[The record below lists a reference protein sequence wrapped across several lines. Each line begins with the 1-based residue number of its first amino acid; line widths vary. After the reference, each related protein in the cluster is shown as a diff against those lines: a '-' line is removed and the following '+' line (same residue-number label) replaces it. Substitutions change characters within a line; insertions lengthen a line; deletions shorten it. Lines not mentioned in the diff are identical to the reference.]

1 MEVSFA
7 IYTLGCKVNQYES
20 QALSEELLRAGLV
33 QVAFEDAAD
42 IYLVN
47 TCSVTAEGE
56 RKVRQIIRRA
66 HKKNPDAAII
76 VTGCYAQV
84 DGDRLAKIDG
94 VRFVCGNLRKMRA
107 AEVALSIADGSW
119 AYKAPLVEVF
129 SLADAPFEKMTIHRS
144 ERTRAYLKIEDGCES
159 KCAYCIIPRAR
170 GPIRSKPIA
179 EVVEE
184 ARALV
189 EAGYR
194 EIVLTGIEISAY
206 GKDLPET
213 LPDLLR
219 ALDSLPGLERIR
231 LGSLDPSL
239 LTPAYTELL
248 KGITHLAHHFHLSL
262 QSGCDRTLRA
272 MRRRYNTAMVRRNV
286 DAIRAAFPDAC
297 FTADVIVGF
306 PGESEED
313 FQSTTAFVGSL
324 DLLDCHI
331 FPYSIRPD
339 TEAATMSGQL
349 PGDVKE
355 ARVHALEAVVAEG
368 RRRVL
373 EAQIGKTLPVLF
385 EEERDGLQIGHTAS
399 FLAVAFPSATPLHG
413 QILSVKLTDRTPDFL
428 IGELLCRSS
437 I

>member
-1 MEVSFA
+1 MNIRFA

-20 QALSEELLRAGLV
+20 EALSEELIRAGLT
-33 QVAFEDAAD
+33 QVTFEEAAD
-42 IYLVN
+42 IYLIN

-66 HKKNPDAAII
+66 NKKNPDAAII

-84 DGDRLAKIDG
+84 DGDRLVELPG

-119 AYKAPLVEVF
+119 ESKTPFVEVS
-129 SLADAPFEKMTIHRS
+129 SLADAPFEKMTIRRS

-159 KCAYCIIPRAR
+159 RCAYCIIPRAR
-170 GPIRSKPIA
+170 GPIRSKPMA

-206 GKDLPET
+206 GKDLAEK

-219 ALDSLPGLERIR
+219 ALDELPGLQRIR

-248 KGITHLAHHFHLSL
+248 KGIRHLAPHFHLSL
-262 QSGCDRTLRA
+262 QSGCDRTLNA
-272 MRRRYNTAMVRRNV
+272 MRRRYNTAMVRRNM

-313 FQSTTAFVGSL
+313 FQNTAAFIGTL
-324 DLLDCHI
+324 DLLSCHI
-331 FPYSIRPD
+331 FPYSIRPG
-339 TEAATMSGQL
+339 TEAAEMSGQL
-349 PGDVKE
+349 SGDVKE
-355 ARVHALEAVVAEG
+355 ARVHALEVVVADG

-373 EAQIGKTLPVLF
+373 EAQIGKTFPVLF
-385 EEERDGLQIGHTAS
+385 EEERDGCQIGHTAS
-399 FLAVAFPSATPLHG
+399 FLEVAIPDRTPLHG
-413 QILSVKLTDRTPDFL
+413 QILSVKLTEIAGDCLLGQL
-428 IGELLCRSS
+428 I
-437 I
+437 

>member
-1 MEVSFA
+1 MDVKFA

-20 QALSEELLRAGLV
+20 EAIAEELLRAGLM
-33 QVAFEDAAD
+33 QVSFEDAAD

-66 HKKNPDAAII
+66 NKKNPAAAILI
-76 VTGCYAQV
+76 TGCYAQV
-84 DGDRLAKIDG
+84 DGDRLASLPG

-107 AEVALSIADGSW
+107 AEVALAIADGSLDST
-119 AYKAPLVEVF
+119 APTVEVA
-129 SLADAPFEKMTIHRS
+129 SLEGADFEKMTIRRS

-170 GPIRSKPIA
+170 GPIRSKPMA

-189 EAGYR
+189 EAGYK
-194 EIVLTGIEISAY
+194 EIVLTGIEISAF
-206 GKDLPET
+206 GKDLTEK
-213 LPDLLR
+213 LPDLLS
-219 ALDSLPGLERIR
+219 ALDNLPGLERIR

-239 LTPAYTELL
+239 LMPAYTQLL
-248 KGITHLAHHFHLSL
+248 KEIRHLAPQFHLSL
-262 QSGCDRTLRA
+262 QSGCDRTLNA

-297 FTADVIVGF
+297 CTADVIVGF

-313 FQSTTAFVGSL
+313 FQSTAAFIGSL

-355 ARVHALEAVVAEG
+355 ARVHALEAVIEES
-368 RRRVL
+368 RLRVL
-373 EAQIGKTLPVLF
+373 SAQIGKTMPVLF
-385 EEERDGLQIGHTAS
+385 EEEREGLWIGRTPSFVEVGVAS
-399 FLAVAFPSATPLHG
+399 HRPLHG
-413 QILSVKLTDRTPDFL
+413 EILPVRLTAIDGNRL
-428 IGELLCRSS
+428 AGELLHT
-437 I
+437 

>member
-1 MEVSFA
+1 MEVKFA

-20 QALSEELLRAGLV
+20 EAISEELLRAGLL
-33 QVAFEDAAD
+33 QVPFDESAD

-66 HKKNPDAAII
+66 NKKNPRAAII

-84 DGDRLAKIDG
+84 DGDRLADLPG

-107 AEVALSIADGSW
+107 AEVALAIADGSLDEQLP
-119 AYKAPLVEVF
+119 KTEIP
-129 SLADAPFEKMTIHRS
+129 SLTEATFEKMTIRRS
-144 ERTRAYLKIEDGCES
+144 ERTRAYLKIEDGCELR
-159 KCAYCIIPRAR
+159 CAYCIIPRAR
-170 GPIRSKPIA
+170 GPIRSKPMNEIM
-179 EVVEE
+179 EE

-189 EAGYR
+189 EAGYQ

-206 GKDLPET
+206 GKDLNEK

-219 ALDSLPGLERIR
+219 ALDGIPKLERIR

-239 LTPAYTELL
+239 LTPAYTAQLAEI
-248 KGITHLAHHFHLSL
+248 KHLAPHFHLSL
-262 QSGCDRTLRA
+262 QSGCDRTLNA

-286 DAIRAAFPDAC
+286 DALRAAFPDAC
-297 FTADVIVGF
+297 FTADIIVGF

-313 FQSTTAFVGSL
+313 FKSTTDFVASL

-349 PGDVKE
+349 TGDVKE
-355 ARVHALEAVVAEG
+355 KRVHLLEAVVYQG
-368 RRRVL
+368 RQRVL
-373 EAQIGKTLPVLF
+373 NSQIGKTLPVLF
-385 EEERDGLQIGHTAS
+385 EEERDGMWIGHTAT
-399 FLAVAFPSATPLHG
+399 FLEVALPSQCPLHG
-413 QILSVKLTDRTPDFL
+413 KILPVKLTAIIDNHLT
-428 IGELLCRSS
+428 GELLPKSH
-437 I
+437 

>member
-1 MEVSFA
+1 MDVKFA

-20 QALSEELLRAGLV
+20 EAIAEELLRAGLV
-33 QVAFEDAAD
+33 QVAFEDSAD
-42 IYLVN
+42 VYIVN

-66 HKKNPDAAII
+66 NKKNPAAAILI
-76 VTGCYAQV
+76 TGCYAQV
-84 DGDRLAKIDG
+84 DGNRLAELPG

-107 AEVALSIADGSW
+107 AEVALAIADGSLNST
-119 AYKAPLVEVF
+119 APTVEVA
-129 SLADAPFEKMTIHRS
+129 SLEGADFEKMTIRRS

-170 GPIRSKPIA
+170 GPIRSKPMA

-189 EAGYR
+189 EAGYK

-206 GKDLPET
+206 GKDLSKK
-213 LPDLLR
+213 LPDLLQ
-219 ALDSLPGLERIR
+219 ALDNLPGLERIR

-248 KGITHLAHHFHLSL
+248 KDITHLAPQFHLSL
-262 QSGCDRTLRA
+262 QSGCNRTLNA

-286 DAIRAAFPDAC
+286 EAIRAAFPDAC
-297 FTADVIVGF
+297 FTGDVIVGF
-306 PGESEED
+306 PGESEAD
-313 FQSTTAFVGSL
+313 FQSTAAFIGSL

-331 FPYSIRPD
+331 FPYSIRPG

-355 ARVHALEAVVAEG
+355 ARVHALEAVIAES
-368 RRRVL
+368 RLRVL
-373 EAQIGKTLPVLF
+373 SAQMGKTLPVLF
-385 EEERDGLQIGHTAS
+385 EEERDGLWIGRTPS
-399 FLAVAFPSATPLHG
+399 FVEVAVVSPRPLHG
-413 QILSVKLTDRTPDFL
+413 EILPVRLTAIDGSHLT
-428 IGELLCRSS
+428 GELLH